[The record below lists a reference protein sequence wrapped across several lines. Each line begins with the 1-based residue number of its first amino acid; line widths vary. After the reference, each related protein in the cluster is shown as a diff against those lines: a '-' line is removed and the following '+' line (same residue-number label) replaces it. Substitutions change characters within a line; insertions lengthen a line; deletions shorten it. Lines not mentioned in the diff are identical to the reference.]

1 MEAVLCG
8 DVGDTDTL
16 WLEAFPSDD
25 EKIKN
30 GLELEM
36 EDASSSTSVI
46 SNSVKEL
53 STLESLAIFSA
64 TKSSVWV
71 PEVLLLGFLFI
82 FFSSFLLMFARSV
95 FNLEISTFL
104 FSLVSLRFSHCLLV
118 LYISL
123 SLSLIRLLAFSSLS
137 ESVNLSAL
145 SWTIVLLSLTF
156 SFDISSACLCK
167 FSSLVSASAVICLV
181 CSSRS
186 IHDSPNT

>member
-8 DVGDTDTL
+8 DVVDTDTL

-30 GLELEM
+30 GLELEIT
-36 EDASSSTSVI
+36 DASSSSSVI

-53 STLESLAIFSA
+53 STLESLATFSA

-82 FFSSFLLMFARSV
+82 FFSSFLFDDLRFARSV

-137 ESVNLSAL
+137 ES
-145 SWTIVLLSLTF
+145 
-156 SFDISSACLCK
+156 
-167 FSSLVSASAVICLV
+167 
-181 CSSRS
+181 
-186 IHDSPNT
+186 